1 MSPTTDGARAP
12 GAGSAHAARDVEL
25 SDEELEMV
33 IGGLSRIPP
42 TPLDPLQT
50 GR

>member
-1 MSPTTDGARAP
+1 MSPMTDGARAA
-12 GAGSAHAARDVEL
+12 GAGSAPAALDAEL

-42 TPLDPLQT
+42 TPLDPRQT
-50 GR
+50 ER